1 MMKKTSV
8 EDQARVDAIEA
19 ALLARW
25 PENRIAPTL
34 ERIQALVDALGSPQL
49 SYPTIHIGGT
59 NGKTTTSRMVDS
71 LLFSMGLRTGRF
83 TSPHLETYRER
94 IAINGEPIDPKDL
107 IFSYNDIAAYFDFI
121 DSKFDNP
128 VSFFEAVTALAFAAF
143 AEYPIDIGIIEVG
156 MGGEWD
162 ATNVVKADVSV
173 ITPIGLDHM
182 EYLGNSL
189 VEIAST
195 KAGIIKEGG
204 FAVLSQQ
211 EPEVAVELLRK
222 AAEVGA
228 DVARE
233 GLEYS
238 VISRAVAVGGQL
250 VTIQGLKGV
259 YDEIFIPLHGK
270 HQASNAAAA
279 LVAVEVFF
287 GENDLDIDAVREGFA
302 QVKSPG
308 RCEVIHR
315 DPTIILDAAHNPHG
329 SIALVETIESE
340 FTFDEII
347 GVVGVMG
354 DKDARGILLN
364 FEKFMDSIIVT
375 KNSSHRAMEVSDLEL
390 LAIEI
395 FGADRVYSSPD
406 LESAIE
412 KAVKDS
418 VRPLSDETL
427 GIVITGSVVTVGEAR
442 TFVNNK
448 FAQKEQ
454 QEEPGER

>member
-1 MMKKTSV
+1 MNQISA
-8 EDQARVDAIEA
+8 EDQARVDAIEV

-107 IFSYNDIAAYFDFI
+107 IFTYNDIAAYFDFI

-143 AEYPIDIGIIEVG
+143 AEHPIDIGIIEVG

-162 ATNVVKADVSV
+162 ATNVVKADVSI

-182 EYLGNSL
+182 EYLGNTL
-189 VEIAST
+189 TEIAST

-233 GLEYS
+233 GVEYS

-250 VTIQGLKGV
+250 LTIQGLKGV

-287 GENDLDIDAVREGFA
+287 GENELDIDAVREGFA

-329 SIALVETIESE
+329 SIALYQTLDSE

-354 DKDARGILLN
+354 DKDARGILVN

-395 FGADRVYSSPD
+395 FGADRVHSSPN
-406 LESAIE
+406 LEAAIE
-412 KAVKDS
+412 KALKVTI
-418 VRPLSDETL
+418 RPLSDESL
-427 GIVITGSVVTVGEAR
+427 GIVVTGSVVTVGQAR
-442 TFVNNK
+442 TYVNGK
-448 FAQKEQ
+448 FARKET
-454 QEEPGER
+454 GEK

>member
-1 MMKKTSV
+1 MNEISA

-107 IFSYNDIAAYFDFI
+107 IFTYNDIAAYFDFI

-143 AEYPIDIGIIEVG
+143 AEHPIDIGIIEVG

-162 ATNVVKADVSV
+162 ATNVVKADVSI

-182 EYLGNSL
+182 EYLGNTL
-189 VEIAST
+189 TEIAST

-287 GENDLDIDAVREGFA
+287 GENELDIDAVREGFA

-347 GVVGVMG
+347 GIVGVMG
-354 DKDARGILLN
+354 DKDARGILVN

-375 KNSSHRAMEVSDLEL
+375 KNSSHRAMEVSDLES

-395 FGADRVYSSPD
+395 FGADRVFSAAD
-406 LESAIE
+406 LETAIE
-412 KAVKDS
+412 KAIKDS

-442 TFVNNK
+442 TYVNNK
-448 FAQKEQ
+448 FAEKNV
-454 QEEPGER
+454 GER

>member
-1 MMKKTSV
+1 MNEISA

-34 ERIQALVDALGSPQL
+34 ERIQALVDALGSPEL

-94 IAINGEPIDPKDL
+94 IAINGQPIDPKEL
-107 IFSYNDIAAYFDFI
+107 IFAYNDIAAYFDFI
-121 DSKFDNP
+121 DSRFDNP

-143 AEYPIDIGIIEVG
+143 AEHPIDIGIIEVG

-189 VEIAST
+189 VEIATT

-204 FAVLSQQ
+204 FVVLAQQ
-211 EPEVAVELLRK
+211 ESDVAVELLRK

-238 VISRAVAVGGQL
+238 VLSRAVAVGGQL

-259 YDEIFIPLHGK
+259 YDDIFIPLHGK

-287 GENDLDIDAVREGFA
+287 GDNELDIDAVREGFA
-302 QVKSPG
+302 HVSSPG

-329 SIALVETIESE
+329 SAALVETIESE
-340 FTFDEII
+340 FTFDEVI

-354 DKDARGILLN
+354 DKDAKGILIN

-390 LAIEI
+390 LAREI
-395 FGADRVYSSPD
+395 FGADRVYSAPD
-406 LESAIE
+406 LDSAIE
-412 KAVKDS
+412 KAIKDS

-442 TFVNNK
+442 TYVNNK
-448 FAQKEQ
+448 FASKNA
-454 QEEPGER
+454 GER

>member
-1 MMKKTSV
+1 MMKKISP
-8 EDQARVDAIEA
+8 EDQERVDAIEA

-59 NGKTTTSRMVDS
+59 NGKTTTSRMIDS

-94 IAINGEPIDPKDL
+94 IAINGEPIDPKEL
-107 IFSYNDIAAYFDFI
+107 IFTYNDIAAYFDFI

-128 VSFFEAVTALAFAAF
+128 VSFFEAITALAFAAF
-143 AEYPIDIGIIEVG
+143 AEHPIDIGVIEVG

-182 EYLGNSL
+182 EYLGNTL

-238 VISRAVAVGGQL
+238 VLSRAVAVGGQL
-250 VTIQGLKGV
+250 LTIQGLKGV

-287 GENDLDIDAVREGFA
+287 GENELDIDAVREGFA
-302 QVKSPG
+302 QVRSPG

-315 DPTIILDAAHNPHG
+315 DPTLILDAAHNPHG

-354 DKDARGILLN
+354 DKDARGILIN

-375 KNSSHRAMEVSDLEL
+375 RNSSPRAMEVSALEN

-395 FGADRVYSSPD
+395 FGADRVFSAPT

-412 KAVKDS
+412 KAIKDL

-442 TFVNNK
+442 TFVKNK
-448 FAQKEQ
+448 FAEKDA
-454 QEEPGER
+454 GER